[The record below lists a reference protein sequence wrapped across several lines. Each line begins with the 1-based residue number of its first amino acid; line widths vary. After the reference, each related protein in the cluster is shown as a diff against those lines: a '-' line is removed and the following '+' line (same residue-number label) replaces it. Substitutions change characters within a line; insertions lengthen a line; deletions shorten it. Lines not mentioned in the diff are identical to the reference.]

1 MTVASTTT
9 NAVSH
14 RYPFTARPLTTTIT
28 ITAAWLVCAVCAQ
41 ADSMQADT
49 TQTSSHPLMSVLDG
63 KSFSGELGGPGI
75 TPGRKDIVVFQDGMF
90 VSKEC
95 ERRCGYTDGPYWVR
109 SDGDGVQFKAETPCL
124 KADATIVWTGT
135 VKDDEIEGTFTWTS
149 ERWYWTVEKEF
160 SFKGTLM
167 EPDVSAAEQ
176 VDE

>member
-1 MTVASTTT
+1 MIVASTTT
-9 NAVSH
+9 NVVFH
-14 RYPFTARPLTTTIT
+14 RSRLTARPLTATIA
-28 ITAAWLVCAVCAQ
+28 IIAGWLVCAVGAQ
-41 ADSMQADT
+41 ADSMQSDT
-49 TQTSSHPLMSVLDG
+49 AQTSSHPLMSVLDG

-75 TPGRKDIVVFQDGMF
+75 TPGTEDILVFKDGRF

-124 KADATIVWTGT
+124 KADANIVWTGT

-160 SFKGTLM
+160 SFKGRLM
-167 EPDVSAAEQ
+167 ESDVSAAE
-176 VDE
+176 